1 MLNLTKTLMN
11 GLQNNAARFSPM
23 LRMSAAAPTLMYR
36 NNTLKAR
43 NSSGLRE
50 QEFDY
55 YFESK
60 VDQGRYP
67 HQYQSF
73 MKILG
78 EDYDTRSQQHSDN
91 NEQMKMLN
99 MELRENVE

>member
-1 MLNLTKTLMN
+1 MLSLSKTFIK

-23 LRMSAAAPTLMYR
+23 LRMSAAAPTNMIR
-36 NNTLKAR
+36 DITLKTR

-67 HQYQSF
+67 HQYQNF

-78 EDYDTRSQQHSDN
+78 EDYDTRSQQH
-91 NEQMKMLN
+91 
-99 MELRENVE
+99 

>member
-1 MLNLTKTLMN
+1 MLSLSKTFIK

-23 LRMSAAAPTLMYR
+23 LRMSASAPSNMVR
-36 NNTLKAR
+36 DIHAKAR
-43 NSSGLRE
+43 NNSGLVE

-67 HQYQSF
+67 HQY
-73 MKILG
+73 
-78 EDYDTRSQQHSDN
+78 
-91 NEQMKMLN
+91 
-99 MELRENVE
+99 

>member
-1 MLNLTKTLMN
+1 MLNLSKTFFK

-23 LRMSAAAPTLMYR
+23 LRMSASAPSNMIR
-36 NNTLKAR
+36 DIHLKAR
-43 NSSGLRE
+43 NNSGLVE

-67 HQYQSF
+67 HQYSSF

-78 EDYDTRSQQHSDN
+78 EDYDTRSQQHMDN
-91 NEQMKMLN
+91 LEQM
-99 MELRENVE
+99 